1 MLLLAVAAVVV
12 VTARDDGA
20 ESEALTV
27 LAASSLAD
35 VLPALDPRP
44 AYSFAGTNAL
54 ASQIANGVPA
64 DVLLSANTS
73 IPEALYAKG
82 LVERPVVFTRN
93 ALVLVVPK
101 GNPAGI
107 RGVSDLARP
116 GTSVVVAGP
125 DVPVGAYTLEVLR
138 RLGLD
143 ERIRPNIASRETDVR
158 SVLAKIQLGQ
168 GDAGFVYATDARTA
182 PDDVDT
188 IELPASAQPDVD
200 YALAVVSR
208 SRHRRQAK
216 AFVAEVRGREGQ
228 AAFARYGFRP
238 L

>member
-1 MLLLAVAAVVV
+1 M
-12 VTARDDGA
+12 
-20 ESEALTV
+20 
-27 LAASSLAD
+27 
-35 VLPALDPRP
+35 
-44 AYSFAGTNAL
+44 
-54 ASQIANGVPA
+54 
-64 DVLLSANTS
+64 
-73 IPEALYAKG
+73 
-82 LVERPVVFTRN
+82 
-93 ALVLVVPK
+93 
-101 GNPAGI
+101 
-107 RGVSDLARP
+107 
-116 GTSVVVAGP
+116 
-125 DVPVGAYTLEVLR
+125 
-138 RLGLD
+138 
-143 ERIRPNIASRETDVR
+143 R